1 MEAQIQHL
9 REKFGLGVGPT
20 SLVNES
26 LVSSASVAAA
36 EDSSVVTPL
45 VAPSQAGTVAPSDS
59 DLLDEFA
66 DVL

>member
-1 MEAQIQHL
+1 IQHL
-9 REKFGLGVGPT
+9 REKFGLGIGPT

-26 LVSSASVAAA
+26 LVPSASVATTEEISNPPPSTASIQVSNTA
-36 EDSSVVTPL
+36 PL
-45 VAPSQAGTVAPSDS
+45 DA

>member
-20 SLVNES
+20 NLATEP
-26 LVSSASVAAA
+26 LASSASVVAA
-36 EDSSVVTPL
+36 EDSLAVTPS
-45 VAPSQAGTVAPSDS
+45 VAPPQSGTAAPADS